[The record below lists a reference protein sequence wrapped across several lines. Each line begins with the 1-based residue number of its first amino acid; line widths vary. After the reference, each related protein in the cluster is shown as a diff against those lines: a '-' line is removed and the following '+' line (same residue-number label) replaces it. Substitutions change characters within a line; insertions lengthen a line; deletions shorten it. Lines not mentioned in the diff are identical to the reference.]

1 MKEITFVPHIVSCS
15 IGKVFRF
22 HAHIF
27 RNSAICMHLRSVL
40 PFAASGM
47 CKAKNIFHFPNTPAL
62 CRKVKKSAACIGAFL
77 VFPFFFFLIIYARCP
92 HKAAGKTQSAAA
104 AGRGGR
110 DPCSYPIGDPG
121 SPSRVPGTGGRPFFR
136 RRSPHRAGFAAQTLA
151 GRIRFPFAPRTTRSG
166 RAGSGNPALP
176 RGCAARRLCTEK
188 SLPCPAP
195 NPMPALF
202 HTVRGPHARAGG
214 ALRRWVGRYAKADI
228 RHTRPLF

>member
-1 MKEITFVPHIVSCS
+1 MYAFAVCFAVCRVWNVQSQKY
-15 IGKVFRF
+15 
-22 HAHIF
+22 
-27 RNSAICMHLRSVL
+27 L
-40 PFAASGM
+40 PFSQHACTLPQSQ
-47 CKAKNIFHFPNTPAL
+47 
-62 CRKVKKSAACIGAFL
+62 KKRRMHRRFFGFSVFL
-77 VFPFFFFLIIYARCP
+77 FLIIYARCP

-136 RRSPHRAGFAAQTLA
+136 RRSLRRAGFAAQTLA
-151 GRIRFPFAPRTTRSG
+151 GRIRFPFALRTTRSG

-176 RGCAARRLCTEK
+176 CGCAARRLCTEK